1 MRGIPLSVPRFASPL
16 ESYLTLPLFMKL
28 LSERELNSNHPS
40 SVPSLVKTDQ

>member
-28 LSERELNSNHPS
+28 LGERGRYTNHPS
-40 SVPSLVKTDQ
+40 SVP